1 MKTVEEVT
9 GLKKPTFEDYL
20 KEQKEKRKMENN
32 YKEKYEELI
41 KNYQDFKETV
51 INSLESLK
59 GQEIYDYDFGYNCGV
74 EENIAVVADMNVPS
88 FFDAEQKPFFLLT
101 RLEYELLKYWK
112 DKGYKYIARD
122 RDVALYIYKEEP
134 SKDED
139 MWFSKHGRA
148 IRSTLFDD
156 LFHFIEWTDE
166 YPFNIEELI
175 NTSEVVEND

>member
-1 MKTVEEVT
+1 MQ
-9 GLKKPTFEDYL
+9 
-20 KEQKEKRKMENN
+20 KEQEEEKRKMETN
-32 YKEKYEELI
+32 YKEKYEELV

-74 EENIAVVADMNVPS
+74 EESIAVVADINVPS
-88 FFDAEQKPFFLLT
+88 IFEVEQKPFFLLT

-112 DKGYKYIARD
+112 DKRYKYIARD
-122 RDVALYIYKEEP
+122 RDGSLYLYQEEP
-134 SKDED
+134 SKNED
-139 MWFSKHGRA
+139 VWGSLYRHSNVSRF
-148 IRSTLFDD
+148 FYD
-156 LFHFIEWTDE
+156 LFKFIEWTDN